1 MALKI
6 MNETRVAS
14 LSNSI
19 RAVTYAI
26 KHGAKI
32 SSNSYGGVGHGRC
45 KHYLPKLKNVLA
57 NAPEHLFVAAAGN
70 DGNNNDDVPACPCNV
85 DVPNAICV
93 AASTK
98 EQKRWKF
105 SNFGPETVDVFA
117 PGENIASL
125 WKIHGQAEHLY
136 AWANGTSM
144 ATPFVSG
151 LAALILSINKG
162 LSGKEVKELIKANV
176 KKGMSGYT
184 GQYVSSGGLIDI
196 AKTIKHLSMYT
207 VITLWCY

>member
-32 SSNSYGGVGHGRC
+32 SSNSYGGVGLGKC
-45 KHYLPKLKNVLA
+45 QHYLPILKDVLSH
-57 NAPEHLFVAAAGN
+57 APEHLFVAAAGN
-70 DGNNNDDVPACPCNV
+70 VANNNDDVPACPCNV

-176 KKGMSGYT
+176 QKGMSGYT